1 MRATGWQQTVYRSLM
16 AARAAAYAALASA
29 LLLASIVWAQPALAA
44 EPAQLRIGY
53 QKAVSSLVLAK
64 QHRLL
69 EQRFAQTKITWV
81 EFPAGPQLLEA
92 LNVGSIDLGGAGD
105 IPPLFAQAAGADLLY
120 VGWVPPT
127 PKAETI
133 LVPSKSALRTVADLK
148 GKRVAF
154 QKGSSAHNLLLRL
167 LAKSGLG
174 MRDITPLY
182 LSPAN
187 ARAAFA
193 AGQVDA
199 WAIWDPWYSALTLD
213 GSARLLANGEGL
225 GLTGGFF
232 LSSRR
237 YATAWGPFVQQVMGT
252 LNQADGLLERD
263 RAGSIKILAQVS
275 GLPPAVVERH
285 AGASPAGQRA
295 TAQRAGHQGAAG
307 HCRLV
312 LCAAPVAQTRA
323 GGTGG
328 LARAGCWRSA
338 GGEQMMRSNAYSRRV
353 QGHEVTSV
361 QVCAGISVRQGAR
374 QGTITE
380 MLR

>member
-1 MRATGWQQTVYRSLM
+1 MRYRVPAIIIEAAMQPSCRRGRGVQATAAMRVTGLLRAMHRSLV

-29 LLLASIVWAQPALAA
+29 LLLASLVWAQPALAA
-44 EPAQLRIGY
+44 EPAQLRVGY

-69 EQRFAQTKITWV
+69 EQRFAQTKIIWV

-133 LVPSKSALRTVADLK
+133 LVPSTSALRTVAGLK

-167 LAKSGLG
+167 LAKSGLS

-275 GLPPAVVERH
+275 GLPPAVVERTLAH
-285 AGASPAGQRA
+285 RPPASVQPLSAQVIKAQQA
-295 TAQRAGHQGAAG
+295 TADLFYAQRLLPKRVLVAPAVWRAPDAGT
-307 HCRLV
+307 
-312 LCAAPVAQTRA
+312 AQA
-323 GGTGG
+323 V
-328 LARAGCWRSA
+328 SK
-338 GGEQMMRSNAYSRRV
+338 
-353 QGHEVTSV
+353 
-361 QVCAGISVRQGAR
+361 
-374 QGTITE
+374 
-380 MLR
+380 

>member
-1 MRATGWQQTVYRSLM
+1 MRYRVPAASEHGGAWPARHPGSLRNV
-16 AARAAAYAALASA
+16 ALWRLCAVRIRRPTAGVIAFARRLASV
-29 LLLASIVWAQPALAA
+29 LVLSLVWMHVATAA
-44 EPAQLRIGY
+44 DPAQLRIGY

-69 EQRFAQTKITWV
+69 EQRFPRTRISWV

-92 LNVGSIDLGGAGD
+92 LNVGSIDIGGAGD
-105 IPPLFAQAAGADLLY
+105 IPPLFAQVAGADLLY

-127 PKAETI
+127 PKAETV
-133 LVPSKSALRTVADLK
+133 LVPARSTLRRVADLK

-167 LAKSGLG
+167 LAKAGLSI
-174 MRDITPLY
+174 RDITPLY

-263 RAGSIKILAQVS
+263 RAGSIKLLAQVS
-275 GLPPAVVERH
+275 GLPPAVVERTLAH
-285 AGASPAGQRA
+285 RPPASVQPLSAQVIKAQQATADLFYAQRLLPKRVLVAPAVWRAPASVAAPAG
-295 TAQRAGHQGAAG
+295 GK
-307 HCRLV
+307 
-312 LCAAPVAQTRA
+312 
-323 GGTGG
+323 
-328 LARAGCWRSA
+328 
-338 GGEQMMRSNAYSRRV
+338 
-353 QGHEVTSV
+353 
-361 QVCAGISVRQGAR
+361 
-374 QGTITE
+374 
-380 MLR
+380 

>member
-1 MRATGWQQTVYRSLM
+1 MRYRVPAIIIEAAMQPSCRRGRGVQATAAMRVTGLLRAMHRSLV

-29 LLLASIVWAQPALAA
+29 LLLASLVWAQPALAA

-133 LVPSKSALRTVADLK
+133 LVPSTSALRTVADLK

-167 LAKSGLG
+167 LAKSGLS

-199 WAIWDPWYSALTLD
+199 W
-213 GSARLLANGEGL
+213 G
-225 GLTGGFF
+225 
-232 LSSRR
+232 
-237 YATAWGPFVQQVMGT
+237 V
-252 LNQADGLLERD
+252 
-263 RAGSIKILAQVS
+263 
-275 GLPPAVVERH
+275 LPRFH
-285 AGASPAGQRA
+285 G
-295 TAQRAGHQGAAG
+295 
-307 HCRLV
+307 
-312 LCAAPVAQTRA
+312 
-323 GGTGG
+323 
-328 LARAGCWRSA
+328 
-338 GGEQMMRSNAYSRRV
+338 
-353 QGHEVTSV
+353 
-361 QVCAGISVRQGAR
+361 
-374 QGTITE
+374 
-380 MLR
+380 

>member
-1 MRATGWQQTVYRSLM
+1 MRKRVLLGVV
-16 AARAAAYAALASA
+16 
-29 LLLASIVWAQPALAA
+29 LLLGMAWSLCAAAA

-69 EQRFAQTKITWV
+69 EQRFPRTKIQWV

-133 LVPSKSALRTVADLK
+133 LVPSKSTLRTVADLK

-167 LAKSGLG
+167 LAKSGLSL
-174 MRDITPLY
+174 RDITPLY
-182 LSPAN
+182 LAPAN

-213 GSARLLANGEGL
+213 GSARLLANGEGV
-225 GLTGGFF
+225 GLTGGF
-232 LSSRR
+232 S
-237 YATAWGPFVQQVMGT
+237 WH
-252 LNQADGLLERD
+252 RD
-263 RAGSIKILAQVS
+263 AM
-275 GLPPAVVERH
+275 PPR
-285 AGASPAGQRA
+285 
-295 TAQRAGHQGAAG
+295 
-307 HCRLV
+307 
-312 LCAAPVAQTRA
+312 
-323 GGTGG
+323 
-328 LARAGCWRSA
+328 
-338 GGEQMMRSNAYSRRV
+338 
-353 QGHEVTSV
+353 
-361 QVCAGISVRQGAR
+361 GAR
-374 QGTITE
+374 FCS
-380 MLR
+380 R

>member
-1 MRATGWQQTVYRSLM
+1 MAWSLC
-16 AARAAAYAALASA
+16 AA
-29 LLLASIVWAQPALAA
+29 AA

-69 EQRFAQTKITWV
+69 EQRFPRTNIQWV

-133 LVPSKSALRTVADLK
+133 LVPSKSTLRTVADLK

-154 QKGSSAHNLLLRL
+154 QKGSSAHNLLLL
-167 LAKSGLG
+167 LAKSGLSL
-174 MRDITPLY
+174 RDITPLY

-213 GSARLLANGEGL
+213 GSARLLANGEGV

-232 LSSRR
+232 LASRR
-237 YATAWGPFVQQVMGT
+237 YATAWGPFLQQVMGQ
-252 LNQADGLLERD
+252 LNQADGVLERD
-263 RAGSIKILAQVS
+263 RAGSIRILAQVS
-275 GLPPAVVERH
+275 GLPPAVVERSLAH
-285 AGASPAGQRA
+285 RPPASVQPLSAQVIKAQQA
-295 TAQRAGHQGAAG
+295 TADLFYAQRLLPKRVLVAPAVWRAPAAAATAAG
-307 HCRLV
+307 K
-312 LCAAPVAQTRA
+312 
-323 GGTGG
+323 
-328 LARAGCWRSA
+328 
-338 GGEQMMRSNAYSRRV
+338 
-353 QGHEVTSV
+353 
-361 QVCAGISVRQGAR
+361 
-374 QGTITE
+374 
-380 MLR
+380 